1 VQGPCL
7 VHLSYRPKMKTA
19 DARPIAIVGKG
30 VTFDSGGLDVKPSSG
45 MRWMKK
51 DMGGSAA
58 SVGLAYWAVTSGLP
72 LPLDIYLSLAEN
84 AIGGASFRP
93 GDVITARNGTTVEI
107 GNTDAEGRLVLADA
121 LDVAVTRK
129 EMPAAVINIATLTGA
144 IKVGLGADIAGLFS
158 NNDSLATEIEEAGR
172 RTGDLSWRMPLFQPY
187 KSMLRST
194 FADTNNCS
202 DGGFGGAIT
211 AALFLE
217 MFVKDVPWAHLD
229 IYAWK
234 DGSGG
239 PYAESGGNGQPIQA
253 LASVLEKFADAAMNG
268 RA

>member
-1 VQGPCL
+1 MYLLLL
-7 VHLSYRPKMKTA
+7 VSLFLLL
-19 DARPIAIVGKG
+19 G
-30 VTFDSGGLDVKPSSG
+30 F
-45 MRWMKK
+45 
-51 DMGGSAA
+51 
-58 SVGLAYWAVTSGLP
+58 VGLPASRALYLMPIPILMTSSLPAIEEILANRGHSAQERPAVS
-72 LPLDIYLSLAEN
+72 
-84 AIGGASFRP
+84 RK
-93 GDVITARNGTTVEI
+93 RGTTV
-107 GNTDAEGRLVLADA
+107 VLC
-121 LDVAVTRK
+121 VI
-129 EMPAAVINIATLTGA
+129 AAS
-144 IKVGLGADIAGLFS
+144 LFL
-158 NNDSLATEIEEAGR
+158 SLATEIEEAGR